1 MITQIITEVSLI
13 THINGVAKIRL
24 PDGALKE
31 LKAGDTLQPGAV
43 VILDEGVQLTLKHE
57 DTKAEHQD
65 LPQTAATDVVTV
77 NNSTSNDI
85 AQLQQNILDG
95 VDPTK
100 AFEAAAAGATADAG
114 TGAGSGNSG
123 FVSIDRSGDATIAEA
138 GYDTTTVVSSTS
150 VDLSAV
156 EPVTASTSAVD
167 STPPSITVDVP
178 ALTNDSTPTI
188 TGTTDLNAGSTV
200 TLLVTDSTGAQQIII
215 ATVQSDGT
223 YNVDVPSELAE
234 GNYSV
239 TATATDTAGN
249 GSSASDTGSLDVTAP
264 TITVDAPALT
274 NDSTPTITGTTNLPA
289 NSIVTLLVTD
299 SAGNQQTFT
308 ATVQA
313 NGSYS
318 VDVPTALAEGD
329 YDVTAKVTDIV
340 GNIGTANDSG
350 SLDVLNPTILS
361 VSVSNTDAK
370 ADEGSALNFKVD
382 LSAASEQATSHSFS
396 LAGVTAAEGDFDRS
410 KVSFSNGVSLSADGK
425 SVIVPAGV
433 SSFTVSVPTINDTV
447 DEADETLKL
456 AVGGKDATGTIVDND
471 AAPIFQDI
479 TNGAYKADY
488 FENSKATDILKTV
501 SALDADGGAVIY
513 RITEGNADGWYS
525 IDSNGNIRLTDKG
538 VSEAANDFE
547 RGSSN
552 HLLTVVASDGTNST
566 DVKVTLTE
574 KNVNEAPI
582 ITSNA
587 ATISL
592 SEESLSGGIIDRVGH
607 PYDSTD
613 ATEAGGK
620 IMFSDVDSS
629 NLTVSLVAPDSNTT
643 LTSGGQAISWTL
655 SSDGHTLTG
664 ATANGSPVITATIDN
679 SGNYNVTLLKAID
692 HAETTTGVEDIKS
705 LGIGVIVSDG
715 HLSATSTITVNIED
729 DMPIS
734 SANVQQVNVGSNTN
748 ITLILDVSGSM
759 AGDKLTALKN
769 AALSL
774 LNTYD
779 ALGNIKVQLVT
790 FSTHASSTVWLT
802 KSEAITQ
809 INNLTADGGTNY
821 DEALADAIAGYTQS
835 GKIVNANN
843 VSYFISDGVPTY
855 GSGTTTALV
864 KDSSANPETN
874 GDGSSST
881 SNSDVGIQADE
892 QSIWENFLNSNKIT
906 SYAVA
911 IGSDAAT
918 VKSYLDPIAYNGAS
932 SKEVNVLSVSQVSD
946 LSTYLQGTVIKAVTG
961 SLVTGA
967 ASSVLGA
974 DGGAISSITVSGE
987 QFNASGLVT
996 GSATGV
1002 SGSWS
1007 AATDTW
1013 TITTATGAIFTI
1025 NMVTGAYSY
1034 QALPTSSHVQSGYQ
1048 ETIQYTL
1055 IDNDKDTF
1063 GSSLTFKV
1071 PPVADS
1077 PTLTISNHNV
1087 LIAADFDNVS
1097 LGNKNNNSINV
1108 ANIETSTSTQGW
1120 FTHNT
1125 DSTVEIGKENTY
1137 LRDNVTS
1144 NNVIELEKDRGDVSD
1159 LYTSIDTKAGETYTV
1174 TFDYSARSEYTGTDS
1189 EIDVYWEGF
1198 KVASITSTTVGWK
1211 SYTYTFVATTDGT
1224 SVVKF
1229 VSQNTDSLGGVLDNI
1244 SVSHSESSTT
1254 RTYAGY
1260 AGYIVSLPS
1269 LSASITDASEALSLS
1284 VSGLKVGDSITDGT
1298 HVFTAYDSAHTAVD
1312 ITGWTLSSLG
1322 YISETAGTNSLVVT
1336 ATSTASSAH
1345 GSSSASTSETLT
1357 VTVDAESSVI
1367 SNSTSDIGTSSD
1379 DLSLSATSTAGEYI
1393 WGRAGADT
1401 ITGNSGADH
1410 LFGGSGDD
1418 KITGGAGDDVVFGG
1432 SGKDA
1437 LIGGL
1442 GEDILTGGTG
1452 ADIFIWAVD
1461 DKGETNS
1468 PVTDTIT
1475 DFDKSSDF
1483 IDISDLLDHSSTGLE
1498 ADLKNYLSIG
1508 SDSNSNLTIQIHASA
1523 NGKNDVTNT
1532 IVLQGVHSSDFGAG
1546 ATSTAILN
1554 TLIDSQHLLIDKH

>member
-1 MITQIITEVSLI
+1 MLRRQRR
-13 THINGVAKIRL
+13 IRR
-24 PDGALKE
+24 
-31 LKAGDTLQPGAV
+31 V
-43 VILDEGVQLTLKHE
+43 
-57 DTKAEHQD
+57 
-65 LPQTAATDVVTV
+65 TAA
-77 NNSTSNDI
+77 
-85 AQLQQNILDG
+85 
-95 VDPTK
+95 
-100 AFEAAAAGATADAG
+100 
-114 TGAGSGNSG
+114 
-123 FVSIDRSGDATIAEA
+123 
-138 GYDTTTVVSSTS
+138 
-150 VDLSAV
+150 
-156 EPVTASTSAVD
+156 
-167 STPPSITVDVP
+167 VP
-178 ALTNDSTPTI
+178 ATR
-188 TGTTDLNAGSTV
+188 
-200 TLLVTDSTGAQQIII
+200 
-215 ATVQSDGT
+215 
-223 YNVDVPSELAE
+223 
-234 GNYSV
+234 
-239 TATATDTAGN
+239 
-249 GSSASDTGSLDVTAP
+249 GSLDVTAP

-779 ALGNIKVQLVT
+779 TLGNIKVQLVT